1 MAYAYVKELG
11 MNENMTLISQQDNGV
26 KTSDKYNYMLDKE
39 VQRILKVINLENRK
53 TKTSFFYIYFL
64 DLMMKLW

>member
-11 MNENMTLISQQDNGV
+11 MNENMTLISQQDNNV

-39 VQRILKVINLENRK
+39 VQRILKVNHRTDNK
-53 TKTSFFYIYFL
+53 GN
-64 DLMMKLW
+64 